1 MAESSYLA
9 PAWLPGGHLQ
19 TLYPYFFSPKPSLP
33 YRRERW
39 ELPDGD
45 FLDAD
50 WIDGRPNAP
59 LLVLF
64 HGLEG
69 NAQGHYAL
77 ALMQEVKKLGW
88 AGVVVHFRGCSGT
101 PNRLARAYFAGDSA
115 EIGCVLNRLRV
126 QHSGDLYAAGYSL
139 GGNALLRWLGEQG
152 THAATVLNAAVAVS
166 APLDL
171 TAAGHTLDQGINRLL
186 YVRHFLRSLK
196 HKARLKAVRHPNLF
210 NAQAVKQASTLWQ
223 FDHHYTA
230 PLHGYRSAND
240 YWTRAASLPVLQY
253 IAVPTLLINAR
264 NDPFLPGHTLPETN
278 QVSSSVTLDF
288 PAQGGHV
295 GFVSGHFP
303 GHVQWLPTRIVTFLA
318 QSENRLK
325 QQKPA
330 ATFPIV
336 R

>member
-1 MAESSYLA
+1 MAESSYLS

-19 TLYPYFFSPKPSLP
+19 TLYPYFFSPKPSLA

-50 WIDGRPNAP
+50 WLDGSPSAP

-88 AGVVVHFRGCSGT
+88 GGVVVHFRGCSGT

-115 EIGCVLNRLRV
+115 EIDWVLNRLRT
-126 QHSGDLYAAGYSL
+126 QHSGNLYAVGYSL

-152 THAATVLNAAVAVS
+152 TDATTVLNAAAAVS

-171 TAAGHTLDQGINRLL
+171 MTAGHTLDQGINRLL

-196 HKARLKAVRHPNLF
+196 HKVRLKARHYPHLF
-210 NAQAVKQASTLWQ
+210 NTQAIKQANTLWQ

-240 YWTRAASLPVLQY
+240 YWTRAASLPVLQH

-264 NDPFLPGHTLPETN
+264 NDPFLPGHALPETN

-303 GHVQWLPTRIVTFLA
+303 GHVQWLPTRIMTFFA
-318 QSENRLK
+318 QSENRI
-325 QQKPA
+325 KPGNGGW
-330 ATFPIV
+330 T